1 MCYTNCFVNMKQS
14 HVDVDGPCNK
24 KGSEE
29 WDEWLDN

>member
-1 MCYTNCFVNMKQS
+1 MHTCYTNCFVNLKQN

-29 WDEWLDN
+29 WDD